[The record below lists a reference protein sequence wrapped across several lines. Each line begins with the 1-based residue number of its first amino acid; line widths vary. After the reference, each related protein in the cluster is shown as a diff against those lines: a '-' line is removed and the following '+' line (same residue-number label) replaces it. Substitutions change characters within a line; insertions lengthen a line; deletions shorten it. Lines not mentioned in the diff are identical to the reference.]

1 VPDLRAV
8 QQAEEGQVKTRIR
21 CEKHKR
27 WHSKHAAYHC
37 KTGHCTP
44 IPDALRHRT
53 SCPVRGVTADLPDK
67 PVEPVPRLDLDPSAD
82 NVAFRVYKEKVH
94 GQA

>member
-1 VPDLRAV
+1 
-8 QQAEEGQVKTRIR
+8 
-21 CEKHKR
+21 
-27 WHSKHAAYHC
+27 
-37 KTGHCTP
+37 
-44 IPDALRHRT
+44 
-53 SCPVRGVTADLPDK
+53 VTADLPDK